1 MYKVRLLCGEK
12 VVGVRM
18 PREGG
23 KRGKQAF
30 KFNILIDM
38 TNIQEEEG
46 NGKEKAMQAQKLCL
60 LKI

>member
-1 MYKVRLLCGEK
+1 MYKVRLLWGER

-23 KRGKQAF
+23 KRGKQTF
-30 KFNILIDM
+30 KFNVLIDM
-38 TNIQEEEG
+38 KNIQEGEG
-46 NGKEKAMQAQKLCL
+46 NGRGRAMQDQKLFL

>member
-1 MYKVRLLCGEK
+1 MYKVRLLWGER

-30 KFNILIDM
+30 KFNVLIDM
-38 TNIQEEEG
+38 KNIQEEEG
-46 NGKEKAMQAQKLCL
+46 NGRERSMQDQKLFL